1 MGTAG
6 EIGHMTID
14 YRGELCECGNRGCL
28 EKYCSLLSVRSRL
41 KEAKGKKYS
50 LKEIKE
56 MIKGDDIEVINI
68 YRESCRY
75 LGYGIVNIVNTYNPT
90 VIILGDELTHVDQ
103 EIMLNEVDKVLK
115 ERLLPEIYEKLT
127 VKISG
132 AVKDSVLHG
141 IGAMCTKKVFD
152 NYSMF
157 F

>member
-1 MGTAG
+1 MSINYTMVAV
-6 EIGHMTID
+6 IMLFVILISIQFTLNKIFMI
-14 YRGELCECGNRGCL
+14 
-28 EKYCSLLSVRSRL
+28 
-41 KEAKGKKYS
+41 

>member
-115 ERLLPEIYEKLT
+115 ERLLPEIY
-127 VKISG
+127 
-132 AVKDSVLHG
+132 
-141 IGAMCTKKVFD
+141 
-152 NYSMF
+152 
-157 F
+157 

>member
-1 MGTAG
+1 M
-6 EIGHMTID
+6 
-14 YRGELCECGNRGCL
+14 
-28 EKYCSLLSVRSRL
+28 SLSRL
-41 KEAKGKKYS
+41 WDCKYS
-50 LKEIKE
+50 K
-56 MIKGDDIEVINI
+56 
-68 YRESCRY
+68 Y
-75 LGYGIVNIVNTYNPT
+75 YNPT